1 MPRRWRRVSTEQREG
16 DASCADMWRAQV
28 DPQGNTQRVA
38 TVLMFLSE
46 VEEGGE
52 TVFPLKSKWADP
64 AAEKS
69 AANFSQARL
78 CAAFAFFTVVKA

>member
-1 MPRRWRRVSTEQREG
+1 MPRRCRRASRTRSEAG
-16 DASCADMWRAQV
+16 DACADAWRVQV

-64 AAEKS
+64 EAEKA
-69 AANFSQARL
+69 AANFSQARRVRRTLL
-78 CAAFAFFTVVKA
+78 C